1 MHISIRSI
9 AHASALVALLAGCA
23 APGPGASTSPEAA
36 PTVASTAL
44 VAEPTPAPA
53 STPLQTAS
61 PAPTATQPAPF
72 VFVPSGPPPTD
83 LALTATTERDGV
95 RVTVVLER
103 APLEVGLP
111 SKVTVTIRNV
121 GTRAVRWLTDG
132 CGSPVHAYAL
142 LVGDNWIGGAA
153 QTGIRAE
160 FKVFALEPFGHSGR
174 SPLTVG
180 FEDLD
185 SRIPDG
191 AGCADI
197 GMGFELAAGKSL
209 ARHLEWTG
217 GTVIAP
223 DGPIQI
229 VASFPFNG
237 HVGEDV
243 DERYEPIA
251 VHLAS
256 WLVSGYEPPF
266 MPPGPA
272 IDAAL
277 ADPTF
282 STWLE
287 EAPSSTWTN
296 THRGFS
302 PDRWTIG
309 LFRDPADGFYGE
321 VTLDAKTGAVV
332 GHRFE

>member
-1 MHISIRSI
+1 MHTSLRP
-9 AHASALVALLAGCA
+9 LVQTSVLIGLLAGCS
-23 APGPGASTSPEAA
+23 APVPGTTTSPSAA
-36 PTVASTAL
+36 PTSPSSGP
-44 VAEPTPAPA
+44 PTSSPA
-53 STPLQTAS
+53 SPALPTAS
-61 PAPTATQPAPF
+61 PAPTGTQPAPF
-72 VFVPSGPPPTD
+72 VFVPAGPPPTD
-83 LALTATTERDGV
+83 LGLSATTERDGV
-95 RVTVVLER
+95 RVAVELER
-103 APLEVGLP
+103 APLEVGVP
-111 SKVTVTIRNV
+111 SQVTVTVRNV
-121 GTRAVRWLTDG
+121 GTRDVRWLTDG
-132 CGSPVHAYAL
+132 CGSPVDVYAV
-142 LVGDNWIGGAA
+142 LVGENWIGGQA
-153 QTGIRAE
+153 QRGIRAE
-160 FKVFALEPFGHSGR
+160 FKTFALEPFGHSGS

-185 SRIPDG
+185 SKVPDG
-191 AGCADI
+191 AGCADM
-197 GMGFELAAGKSL
+197 GFGFELAAGKSL
-209 ARHLEWTG
+209 TRHLEWSG

-223 DGPIQI
+223 DGPVEV
-229 VASFPFNG
+229 VASFRYNG

-251 VHLAS
+251 ARLPS

-282 STWLE
+282 ATWLE
-287 EAPSSTWTN
+287 EAPASTWTN

-309 LFRDPADGFYGE
+309 LFRDPEHGFYGE